1 MPAPLAT
8 NAAGSV
14 FILPP
19 IRRELGKLF
28 DLRIQ
33 NGTRKLETGELEVVR
48 QQIGIGVRQSLQN
61 YDGSRSSEVDDGL
74 T

>member
-1 MPAPLAT
+1 MAAPLAA
-8 NAAGSV
+8 NAAGAV

-19 IRRELGKLF
+19 IRWELGKLF

-33 NGTRKLETGELEVVR
+33 NGTCKIETGELEVVR